1 MNVNDIRALF
11 PILHQQVNGHPLV
24 YFDSAAT
31 SQKPLPVIEALDR
44 YYREYN
50 SNVHRGVHT
59 LGTKA
64 TDAYEGAREKVRRFL
79 NAQSAQEIIFT
90 RGTTASLNLVASS
103 YGRANVKE
111 GDEIVITYMEHHS
124 NLIPWQQLAKQTGAT
139 LKYIPMQEDGTIDLR
154 DVEATVTE
162 AAKIVAIAHV
172 SNVLGTINPVREIAR
187 IAHKRGAVVV
197 VDAAQS
203 APHMKVD
210 VQELDCDFLALS
222 GHKMCGPTGIGV
234 LYGKKKWLEQME
246 PVEFGGEMIDFV
258 ELYDSTWKE
267 LPWKFEGG
275 TPIIA
280 GAIGLGAAID
290 FLEQVGLDAI
300 AAHEHELAQYALE
313 RLAGIDGVTVYGPK
327 ERAGLVTFNIDGVH
341 PHDVATVL
349 DAEGIAIRAGHHCAQ
364 PLMKWLGVTATAG
377 RAFTFTIRKRKSTGS
392 SPHYRKRR
400 STSAMSSNH
409 PLDQLY
415 RQVIMDHYKNPRN
428 RGVLEGTNVDV
439 NMNNPTCGDRIHLTM
454 KVEDGKVADVKF
466 EGEGCS
472 ISMSSA
478 SMMTQAIK
486 GKTVEEAL
494 RLAHIFSDMIQGKEY
509 DDSVDLGDIEALQG
523 VSKFPARIKCATLAW
538 KALEKG
544 LHHH

>member
-11 PILHQQVNGHPLV
+11 PILHQDVNGHPLV

-172 SNVLGTINPVREIAR
+172 SNVLGTINPIRDIAR
-187 IAHKRGAVVV
+187 IAHERGAVVV

-313 RLAGIDGVTVYGPK
+313 RMADIEGVTVYGPK

-364 PLMKWLGVTATAG
+364 PLMKWLGVTATA
-377 RAFTFTIRKRKSTGS
+377 RASF
-392 SPHYRKRR
+392 Y
-400 STSAMSSNH
+400 
-409 PLDQLY
+409 LY
-415 RQVIMDHYKNPRN
+415 NTKEEI
-428 RGVLEGTNVDV
+428 
-439 NMNNPTCGDRIHLTM
+439 DRFI
-454 KVEDGKVADVKF
+454 A
-466 EGEGCS
+466 
-472 ISMSSA
+472 
-478 SMMTQAIK
+478 
-486 GKTVEEAL
+486 AL
-494 RLAHIFSDMIQGKEY
+494 QKAKEY
-509 DDSVDLGDIEALQG
+509 FSHV
-523 VSKFPARIKCATLAW
+523 F
-538 KALEKG
+538 
-544 LHHH
+544 